1 MLNKYIGKRVGKTN
15 IGVNPTYT
23 NRKVNILG
31 EITKLNKQT
40 PKSES
45 LRTTIPFSIIKQFG
59 LTEYDELDWSL
70 VVEGSELIIRV
81 KPIKTGKKA

>member
-1 MLNKYIGKRVGKTN
+1 M
-15 IGVNPTYT
+15 
-23 NRKVNILG
+23 G

-40 PKSES
+40 STSQS

-70 VVEGSELIIRV
+70 VVEDNELVIKV
-81 KPIKTGKKA
+81 KPIKVKT

>member
-1 MLNKYIGKRVGKTN
+1 
-15 IGVNPTYT
+15 
-23 NRKVNILG
+23 LG

-59 LTEYDELDWSL
+59 LTEYDELDWAL
-70 VVEGSELIIRV
+70 IVENNELIIKV
-81 KPIKTGKKA
+81 KPIKTGKIA

>member
-1 MLNKYIGKRVGKTN
+1 M
-15 IGVNPTYT
+15 
-23 NRKVNILG
+23 G
-31 EITKLNKQT
+31 ERTKLNKQT

-70 VVEGSELIIRV
+70 VVESGELVIKV
-81 KPIKTGKKA
+81 KPIKTGRTA

>member
-1 MLNKYIGKRVGKTN
+1 M
-15 IGVNPTYT
+15 
-23 NRKVNILG
+23 G

-40 PKSES
+40 PKSQS

-70 VVEGSELIIRV
+70 AVEEGILVIKV
-81 KPIKTGKKA
+81 KPIKTGKNE

>member
-1 MLNKYIGKRVGKTN
+1 MV
-15 IGVNPTYT
+15 
-23 NRKVNILG
+23 

-59 LTEYDELDWSL
+59 LTEYDELSWSL
-70 VVEGSELIIRV
+70 VVENNELIIKV
-81 KPIKTGKKA
+81 KPIKTGKTE